1 MKNTFKFFS
10 LMMVAGAL
18 LFASCTKEPEKPVTP
33 KYTINVTANDNTM
46 GTVTGGGVYDSASTI
61 TITATPNEGYVFVNW
76 NDGNTQ
82 NPRTLTVTA
91 NANFMANFEEASGVK
106 VTFGTE
112 TWKATTILGLD
123 YSSYGLLQLGA
134 YKDYDRDDTPS
145 ISGYTGV
152 NPGNYAHH
160 QGDYY
165 YFFYYEFDDQVYV
178 DSEGRLGEAGKEY
191 PVWQPST
198 DGSFRTTITAIDL
211 NAKTITATVEGNPF
225 NIESAIQTGTPDDT
239 RNLSIVFKNATW
251 EVAGSKGLMP
261 KNHAM
266 ALVK

>member
-46 GTVTGGGVYDSASTI
+46 GAVTGGGVYDSASTI

-112 TWKATTILGLD
+112 TWKATTILGKD
-123 YSSYGLLQLGA
+123 YSSMGYLELGA

-145 ISGYTGV
+145 INGYTGV
-152 NPGNYAHH
+152 NPGNYTHN

-165 YFFYYEFDDQVYV
+165 YFFYFEFDDQYYV
-178 DSEGRLGEAGKEY
+178 DTEGRFGEAGKEY
-191 PVWQPST
+191 PVWQPGT
-198 DGSFRTTITAIDL
+198 GTFHTNITAIDL
-211 NAKTITATVEGNPF
+211 NARTITATAEGNPF
-225 NIESAIQTGTPDDT
+225 NIESLAQTGTQDDT
-239 RNLSIVFKNATW
+239 RNLSIVFKNASW
-251 EVAGSKGLMP
+251 ESADSKGLMP